1 MTASEHI
8 VYSVQVSHTSH
19 TKEIQHMSDFA
30 SFKKS
35 SKNASQTLATQLEKV
50 AKGGG
55 ENSYKDDR
63 FWQPEVDKT
72 GNGYAVIRFLAAPPN
87 EDLPWVR
94 VFSHGFQS
102 KGGWYIENCPTT
114 IGQKCP
120 VCEANNELWN
130 SGDDADKDIA
140 RQRKRKLSYI
150 SNVMVIDDP
159 VNPANN
165 GKIFLFRYGKKIF
178 DKINDKMNPQ
188 YKDEDPV
195 NPFDFWQGANFK
207 LKIRNVEGY
216 RNYDKSEF
224 SASSPLLDGNDKELE
239 ALWRKEYSLQE
250 FVKPDQFKSHGE
262 LRAKFQSVI
271 NGSSSQK
278 AENMDLSEE
287 EEDTPPQKKF
297 TPKFPAA
304 EAKSPGRQ
312 VKAKSEE
319 SGDDDDALDYFKRLA
334 DES

>member
-72 GNGYAVIRFLAAPPN
+72 GNGYAVIRFLAAPPS

-287 EEDTPPQKKF
+287 EDAPPQKKF

>member
-287 EEDTPPQKKF
+287 EDAPPQKKF